1 MLVMC
6 TGILSVD
13 LIAAD
18 LPKISSPGEIT
29 YVPKGIEVHI
39 GGHCANVS
47 IDLRKLGVRE
57 GDVSSTG
64 AVGEDI
70 FGNLLERLLKESEV
84 KTHLQRVSEAGT
96 SKDLIL
102 VVSGEDRRF
111 HVDIGANLYLNP
123 EYIIDVLEEEKPKIF
138 YAGGVGITKRLDEH
152 LLRVLQKARDMGCIT
167 FIDPVK
173 PYMHGWRFIKESM
186 KWINIFHCNA
196 DESLELTGR
205 RDPREAAVTLREKG
219 ADIVVV
225 SLGEE
230 GLVAASKEAIFE
242 MSAFKVPVV
251 DPTGAGDALSA
262 GIIHGILKVT
272 DRKKL
277 EISSISEE
285 DLITVL
291 MEGEAAGA
299 SCVTGVG
306 TTTAVT
312 MENVS
317 RILKEQGE
325 HLRSKGLKIR
335 SLR

>member
-1 MLVMC
+1 MHSGRESFMLVTC
-6 TGILSVD
+6 TGILLVD

-123 EYIIDVLEEEKPKIF
+123 GYIIDVLEEEKPKIF

-152 LLRVLQKARDMGCIT
+152 LLRVLQKARDMG
-167 FIDPVK
+167 
-173 PYMHGWRFIKESM
+173 
-186 KWINIFHCNA
+186 
-196 DESLELTGR
+196 
-205 RDPREAAVTLREKG
+205 
-219 ADIVVV
+219 
-225 SLGEE
+225 
-230 GLVAASKEAIFE
+230 
-242 MSAFKVPVV
+242 
-251 DPTGAGDALSA
+251 
-262 GIIHGILKVT
+262 
-272 DRKKL
+272 
-277 EISSISEE
+277 
-285 DLITVL
+285 
-291 MEGEAAGA
+291 
-299 SCVTGVG
+299 
-306 TTTAVT
+306 
-312 MENVS
+312 
-317 RILKEQGE
+317 
-325 HLRSKGLKIR
+325 
-335 SLR
+335 